1 MNLVFW
7 WNFPCKA
14 ISGLWRELAN
24 IDGYSVKVV
33 CTKEMTQA
41 RKSLGW
47 YTPDVGKAKLQIIP
61 KEDGHA
67 FIDSYLKEHNSC
79 VHVFSGIYYNKVL
92 AYALDQSQNSNIRTA
107 IMTEAPFNQ
116 YTGLKR
122 KLKAGYIK
130 YIIPIRVKKYISKS
144 LFVMSLSGNCPE
156 EFQRQGWKPSQIFPF
171 AYFSDEQRDGLS
183 IRPMQYDKVALLCT
197 GYITK
202 NKGQEVLIK
211 ALKILMPQYGH
222 KLRCYIAGLG
232 PEEKRLKELS
242 AEAGLEGIVKFT
254 GVVPDKELTQIK
266 QQSHIFVAPGFEEP
280 WGIRINEAIQ
290 NGLPVIVSDG
300 IRGKELVLSGATGRV
315 FNRGS
320 SESLA
325 KAIQYY
331 IEDTD
336 RLNQARVNTIQYAP
350 KISPREAALYF
361 KKVIE
366 YKTGLITEVP
376 GLPIWLCKSIAV

>member
-33 CTKEMTQA
+33 CTKEMSQA
-41 RKSLGW
+41 RKALGW

-79 VHVFSGIYYNKVL
+79 VHVFSGIYYNKIL
-92 AYALDQSQNSNIRTA
+92 KYALGQSQNSTIRTA

-130 YIIPIRVKKYISKS
+130 YVIPIRVKKYISKS

-156 EFQRQGWKPSQIFPF
+156 EFQRQGWKSSQIFPF

-183 IRPMQYDKVALLCT
+183 IMPVQYDKLTLLCT
-197 GYITK
+197 GYITR

-211 ALKILMPQYGH
+211 ALKILKSHYENRL
-222 KLRCYIAGLG
+222 KCYITGFG
-232 PEEKRLKELS
+232 PEEMKLKRLT
-242 AEAGLEGIVKFT
+242 AEMGLQDIIEFT
-254 GVVPDKELTQIK
+254 GVVSDKELTRLK
-266 QQSHIFVAPGFEEP
+266 RLSNVFVAPGFEEP

-300 IRGKELVLSGATGRV
+300 IRGKELVITGVAGRS
-315 FNRGS
+315 FLRGS

-325 KAIQYY
+325 AAIRYY
-331 IEDTD
+331 LDD
-336 RLNQARVNTIQYAP
+336 FHRLEQVRNNAIRYAP
-350 KISPREAALYF
+350 LISPRQAALYL

-366 YKTGLITEVP
+366 YKSGLSTEEP
-376 GLPIWLCKSIAV
+376 GLPTWLCKPFEV